1 MANILIVEDSAE
13 LRRLMRIYLRRA
25 GYEVY
30 EAENGAAALDVME
43 HASIHL
49 IVMDLMMPVMDGYEL
64 TAEIRGANLTIPVL
78 IVSAKDTLDDKRE
91 GFRRGAD
98 DYMTKPINMEEMLL
112 RIEALLR
119 RCNMM
124 QESVTVIGGCTLNSD
139 ALSVS
144 DQENTVPLRQKEF
157 LLLRMLLSY
166 PNKIF
171 SRQNL
176 MDEIWGYDSDSDP
189 RTVDTH
195 VKRLRE
201 KLLSFTGF
209 EIQTVR
215 GLGYRAVLKER

>member
-43 HASIHL
+43 HTSIHL

-91 GFRRGAD
+91 GFRQGAD
-98 DYMTKPINMEEMLL
+98 DYMTKPIDMEELLL

-124 QESVTVIGGCTLNSD
+124 RESVTEIGGCTLDSD

-144 DQENTVPLRQKEF
+144 ARENTIPLRQKEY
-157 LLLRMLLSY
+157 LLLQMLLSY

-195 VKRLRE
+195 IKRLRE
-201 KLLSFTGF
+201 KLISFTGF
-209 EIQTVR
+209 EIQTIR
-215 GLGYRAVLKER
+215 GLGYRAVLK

>member
-1 MANILIVEDSAE
+1 MANILVVEDSAE
-13 LRRLMRIYLRRA
+13 LRRLMRIYLHRA

-30 EAENGAAALDVME
+30 EAENGAAALEVME
-43 HASIHL
+43 HTSIHL

-91 GFRRGAD
+91 GFRQGAD
-98 DYMTKPINMEEMLL
+98 DYMTKPIDMEELLL
-112 RIEALLR
+112 RVGALLR

-124 QESVTVIGGCTLNSD
+124 RESVTDIGGCTLDSD

-144 DQENTVPLRQKEF
+144 DQNNAVSLRQKEY

-195 VKRLRE
+195 IKRLRE
-201 KLLSFTGF
+201 KLISFTGF

-215 GLGYRAVLKER
+215 GLGYRAVLK

>member
-1 MANILIVEDSAE
+1 
-13 LRRLMRIYLRRA
+13 MRIYLRRA

-30 EAENGAAALDVME
+30 EAENGTAALDVME

-64 TAEIRGANLTIPVL
+64 TAENPRRKSHDPGADRL
-78 IVSAKDTLDDKRE
+78 SE
-91 GFRRGAD
+91 GYARRQTGRVPRGAD

-124 QESVTVIGGCTLNSD
+124 QESVTEIGGCTLNSD

-157 LLLRMLLSY
+157 FLLRMLLSY
-166 PNKIF
+166 PIKS
-171 SRQNL
+171 SRAKTY
-176 MDEIWGYDSDSDP
+176 G
-189 RTVDTH
+189 
-195 VKRLRE
+195 
-201 KLLSFTGF
+201 
-209 EIQTVR
+209 
-215 GLGYRAVLKER
+215 

>member
-124 QESVTVIGGCTLNSD
+124 QESVTEIGGCTLNSD

-144 DQENTVPLRQKEF
+144 DQENTIPLRQKEF